1 VEFEGGWRRK
11 GGALV
16 RLFLRSGFEGF
27 LSQGMRLDF
36 RRSWTCTGSRFD
48 KAETLLC
55 CCAALVVLAWVFP
68 ARILGSWGSR
78 TIAVEAEFLGGNVC
92 VMVAKEG

>member
-16 RLFLRSGFEGF
+16 RLLLRSGFEGF
-27 LSQGMRLDF
+27 LSQGTRLGF
-36 RRSWTCTGSRFD
+36 RRSWTRTGSRFD

-55 CCAALVVLAWVFP
+55 CCAALSCPRGCFLLVFLARG
-68 ARILGSWGSR
+68 ALAQSQSKLNSS
-78 TIAVEAEFLGGNVC
+78 VEMCA
-92 VMVAKEG
+92 